1 MTKPADLLL
10 LDEPT
15 NELDIPALE
24 VLEDSLEEFPGALV
38 LVSHDRDLMD
48 RLCTEV
54 VGLDGRGGAA
64 IYASVGQWLSAYE
77 IAVAEADKPAKP
89 PPPAP
94 RPAPAAAKP
103 RKLSYREQQEL

>member
-1 MTKPADLLL
+1 MVQPADLLL

-15 NELDIPALE
+15 NDLDIPALE
-24 VLEDSLEEFPGALV
+24 VLEDSLAEFSGALV

-64 IYASVGQWLSAYE
+64 VYGSVGQWLSAYE
-77 IAVAEADKPAKP
+77 RAAVQETKPRSA
-89 PPPAP
+89 
-94 RPAPAAAKP
+94 APAAARPISAGKP
-103 RKLSYREQQEL
+103 RKLNYR